1 MNQSYVLKKAILSE
15 KAYALLKRG
24 VYTFLVDARAH
35 KNEIAKAVGLQFG
48 VSVAK
53 VRISKFAPKTKR
65 IIKSRKTTLSGGG
78 KKALVTLSS
87 GQSITLL
94 APKAA
99 KGKKKVKKEESA
111 NKEK

>member
-15 KAYALLKRG
+15 KAYVLMKRG
-24 VYTFLVDARAH
+24 TYTFLVDARAH
-35 KNEIAKAVGLQFG
+35 KEEIAKAVGLQFG

-65 IIKSRKTTLSGGG
+65 IIKSRKTTVTGGG
-78 KKALVTLSS
+78 KKALITLAS
-87 GQSITLL
+87 GQSIALL
-94 APKAA
+94 APKSE
-99 KGKKKVKKEESA
+99 KGKKKIKKEENK

>member
-15 KAYALLKRG
+15 KAYALMKRG
-24 VYTFLVDARAH
+24 TYTFLVDARAH
-35 KNEIAKAVGLQFG
+35 KEEIAKVVGLQFG

-53 VRISKFAPKTKR
+53 VRISKFAPKIKR
-65 IIKSRKTTLSGGG
+65 IIKSKKTTVTGGG

-87 GQSITLL
+87 GQSIALL
-94 APKAA
+94 APKAD
-99 KGKKKVKKEESA
+99 KEKKKVKKEESA